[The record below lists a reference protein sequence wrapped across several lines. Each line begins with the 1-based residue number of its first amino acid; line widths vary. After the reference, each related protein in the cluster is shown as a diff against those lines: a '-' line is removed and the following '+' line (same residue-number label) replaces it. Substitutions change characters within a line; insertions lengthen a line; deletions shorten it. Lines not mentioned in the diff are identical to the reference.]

1 MDDEVTGW
9 SHDVEPS
16 LCDRLPVQTSGNEA
30 DLASQAF
37 LLSGLDEHSAV
48 VATDTTETRDR
59 DIL

>member
-1 MDDEVTGW
+1 MEAT
-9 SHDVEPS
+9 
-16 LCDRLPVQTSGNEA
+16 LCDHLPVHTSGDEA
-30 DLASQAF
+30 DLAPQAF